1 MSDAGSCTH
10 VSMHI
15 LFIED
20 DERVAGYVTKGLR
33 EAGHL
38 VDHLADGKQGLVQA
52 TCESYDVIIL
62 DRMLPTVDGMKI
74 LHTIRAMGDMT
85 PVLILSALG
94 DVDERVRGL
103 QAGSDDYLAKPFSL
117 TELLARVE
125 VLGRR
130 GPVAAE
136 PSMLKIADL
145 EIDRLGHLVK
155 RRGKRIELTAREYR
169 ILECLVRNAGRVVT
183 RTMLL
188 ENVWDYHFD
197 PQTNIVDQ
205 HVSKLRQKIDR
216 DFAVQLIHTVRGTGY
231 VLRAE

>member
-1 MSDAGSCTH
+1 MSDAASCTH
-10 VSMHI
+10 NSMHI

-20 DERVAGYVTKGLR
+20 DERVADYVTKGLR

-38 VDHLADGKQGLVQA
+38 VDHFADGKLGLVQA
-52 TCESYDVIIL
+52 TCETYDLIIL
-62 DRMLPTVDGMKI
+62 DRMLPMVDGLKI
-74 LHTIRAMGDMT
+74 LHTIRATGDMT

-94 DVDERVRGL
+94 DVDQRVKGL
-103 QAGSDDYLAKPFSL
+103 QAGSDDYLPKPFSL
-117 TELLARVE
+117 SELLARVE

-130 GPVAAE
+130 GPVSAE
-136 PSMLKIADL
+136 PSILKIADL

-155 RRGKRIELTAREYR
+155 RRGKRIDLTAREYR
-169 ILECLVRNAGRVVT
+169 ILECLARNAGRVVT

-231 VLRAE
+231 VLRAD